1 MGDPVRTAGYSLS
14 VYDPCHLSGR
24 IVIESMSL
32 FAGYRQLD
40 VRTAF
45 FYGVTGITPA
55 MAMRMTGIGSQ
66 YVFATVD
73 ANKNYFDGA
82 KTYKVTLPKG
92 IPEANF
98 WSLTLY
104 DNQRLQRQQ

>member
-1 MGDPVRTAGYSLS
+1 
-14 VYDPCHLSGR
+14 
-24 IVIESMSL
+24 
-32 FAGYRQLD
+32 